1 MAVRDQRAVLAHFD
15 AIYQEGSQGEE
26 IPKDAPSDEGQRN
39 LPVRACLGVDLLIR
53 LCSSAINNTRS
64 PMIWEP
70 RWALLNIG
78 FIGKR
83 ERPFKARDTGCSKRV

>member
-39 LPVRACLGVDLLIR
+39 LPVRACLGVDLLMR
-53 LCSSAINNTRS
+53 LCSSAINNTS
-64 PMIWEP
+64 KSDDLGA
-70 RWALLNIG
+70 ALGAAEHRLHWQ
-78 FIGKR
+78 
-83 ERPFKARDTGCSKRV
+83 A